1 MVDRVEPDHVAE
13 RRIRAVITREACLD
27 CGERP
32 VTPHAEPGV
41 VALIAIGRGRE
52 EVFAAC
58 LDPLHRAAEPPRDGG
73 DDDFF
78 RIGVPLDAEA
88 TADIRRQ
95 HPNARLGEAQRARD
109 GTANGV
115 GHLRRGPHG
124 EQAIGCRRMRDDAA
138 RLDRDAGDPRKIEH
152 RFDDHIRLREPACD
166 VADAALRDARD
177 VVGPVVED
185 ARRGRRPRRVDA
197 GRGGQGLPGD
207 ADRLGA
213 VARVV
218 RVIGDHDGNRLADV
232 ARHQVTRAQ
241 HRDHT
246 GQTQRG
252 PRVDRADARV
262 CVRAAHDRRVQ
273 QPLDA
278 KIVHVAPAPGEQAA
292 IVFAQHTCAD
302 GGHHER
308 VAV

>member
-95 HPNARLGEAQRARD
+95 HANARLGEAQRARD

-213 VARVV
+213 VGRVV

-232 ARHQVTRAQ
+232 TRHRVRERLVMVRAHRRRWHQRRDAGRARRQVTRAQ
-241 HRDHT
+241 HRDHV

-252 PRVDRADARV
+252 P
-262 CVRAAHDRRVQ
+262 CSNPSTRRSS
-273 QPLDA
+273 
-278 KIVHVAPAPGEQAA
+278 
-292 IVFAQHTCAD
+292 T
-302 GGHHER
+302 
-308 VAV
+308 